1 MNTPRYLRFVKA
13 LVLTA
18 AVPACSSDPTTEPP
32 PAKTADS
39 SETAPATEPPATPG
53 AGSKIAEAKAD
64 AGSTADADVDSGLPF
79 SSGPIVPPELPVG
92 FA

>member
-18 AVPACSSDPTTEPP
+18 AVPACTSATSSEPP
-32 PAKTADS
+32 PAKTSDS
-39 SETAPATEPPATPG
+39 SETAPATEPAVDPG
-53 AGSKIAEAKAD
+53 APAKVADAKAD
-64 AGSTADADVDSGLPF
+64 AGSTPDADVDSGLPF